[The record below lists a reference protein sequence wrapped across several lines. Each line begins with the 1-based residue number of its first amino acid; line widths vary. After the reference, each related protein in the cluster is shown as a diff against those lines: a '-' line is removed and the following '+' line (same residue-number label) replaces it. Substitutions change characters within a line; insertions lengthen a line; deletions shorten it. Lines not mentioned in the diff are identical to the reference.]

1 MIVMTPVTP
10 EGATDPRFGRAPRV
24 AVAEVVDGRIT
35 SWAEHQVN
43 WDVLHDEG
51 THGAHHA
58 RVMTFLKEQ
67 GVEAVVSA
75 EMGPGMARMLDTAK
89 IPVMLASPGDAKAS
103 ILAAIADPDG
113 TARGGRLVLPLAH
126 RTDGH

>member
-10 EGATDPRFGRAPRV
+10 DGASDPRFGRAPRV
-24 AVAEVVDGRIT
+24 AVAEVVDGQIT

-75 EMGPGMARMLDTAK
+75 EMGPGMARMLDSAK
-89 IPVMLASPGDAKAS
+89 IPVMLAGPGDAKAS

-113 TARGGRLVLPLAH
+113 TARAGKLVLPLAH
-126 RTDGH
+126 RIDGH

>member
-10 EGATDPRFGRAPRV
+10 EGDTDPRFGRAPRV
-24 AVAEVVDGRIT
+24 AVAKVVDGQIA

-67 GVEAVVSA
+67 GVDAVVSA
-75 EMGPGMARMLDTAK
+75 EMGPGMARMLETAK

-103 ILAAIADPDG
+103 VLAAIADPDG

-126 RTDGH
+126 RNDGH